1 MVLEL
6 NASDDRGIKIV
17 RERIKVFSETQSPFT
32 NCNTKFKLVILDEA
46 DSMTKDAQAALRRM
60 MESYSRTTRFC
71 LIGNY
76 VNNLIPA
83 IQSRCTRFKFKKIPF
98 EDAW

>member
-1 MVLEL
+1 MDAIIKYGRYVIVWIWCWNNL
-6 NASDDRGIKIV
+6 GIHF
-17 RERIKVFSETQSPFT
+17 RW
-32 NCNTKFKLVILDEA
+32 L
-46 DSMTKDAQAALRRM
+46 
-60 MESYSRTTRFC
+60 
-71 LIGNY
+71 GNY